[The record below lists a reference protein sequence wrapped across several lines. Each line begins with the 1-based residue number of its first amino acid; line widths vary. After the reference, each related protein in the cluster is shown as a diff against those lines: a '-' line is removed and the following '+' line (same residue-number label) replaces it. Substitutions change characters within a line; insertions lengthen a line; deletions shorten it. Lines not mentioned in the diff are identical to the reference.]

1 MFVSR
6 IVSDKRGEGDQGI
19 GLFCTAAA
27 SIPSVQCAES
37 PARLSGCVTD
47 RDTLY
52 WALVDGGDLQ
62 PIAIGTID
70 AQEAPNPPEG
80 VFGENREGGW
90 LGRSV
95 ALTECRLQPHKL

>member
-1 MFVSR
+1 MAAGQEISNCGRKCLCEMFVSR

-62 PIAIGTID
+62 PIAI
-70 AQEAPNPPEG
+70 AQLTRRKHQTLPRVCLASIG
-80 VFGENREGGW
+80 REDG
-90 LGRSV
+90 
-95 ALTECRLQPHKL
+95 